1 MGWVKTPEEVARI
14 QRVLAQPRFTDAER
28 LQVDFLTTPEFVR
41 SVLPPGLEAAAE
53 PIASASIGV
62 FRSNCVGDFSGGSVA
77 LLARHGA
84 VEAGYVLCMYMTTD
98 HAIVFGREVFGEPKK
113 QAKIELHR
121 HGDHV
126 RGFVERHGVQL
137 IDVNASLGPARGPG
151 TGRSATFNI
160 KALPAA
166 DGNGLEG
173 DAILTVAEFEAVST
187 ERWDGTATLKFRSTP
202 HDPLE
207 EIPIV
212 SIRGARLI
220 RGDLNARARKLA
232 TIPAAAFLPY
242 ALGRTDDWSKLD
254 TSLKARAAE

>member
-14 QRVLAQPRFTDAER
+14 QRVLAAPRFTDAER

-41 SVLPPGLEAAAE
+41 SVLPPGLEPAAE
-53 PIASASIGV
+53 PIASASVGV
-62 FRSNCVGDFSGGSVA
+62 FRSNCVGNFSGGSIA
-77 LLARHGA
+77 LMARHGA
-84 VEAGYVLCMYMTTD
+84 VEAAYVLCMYMTTD
-98 HAIVFGREVFGEPKK
+98 HAIVFGRDLFGEPKK

-121 HGDHV
+121 HGDHA
-126 RGFVERHGVQL
+126 RGSVERHGVRL
-137 IDVNASLGPARGPG
+137 IDIAVALGPSRGPG
-151 TGRSATFNI
+151 VGRSATFNI

-166 DGNGLEG
+166 DGNGLES

-187 ERWDGTATLKFRSTP
+187 DRWDGTATLKLGGTP
-202 HDPLE
+202 HDPLDD
-207 EIPIV
+207 IPIV
-212 SIRGARLI
+212 AIRSARLI

-242 ALGRTDDWSKLD
+242 ALGRMDDWSQLD